1 MTQKIPLEDSHLDI
15 LSKTQAGLGLSDSA
29 LLAAAGVS
37 VEELAA
43 VREGREL
50 EEVWRRLAAALQ
62 LGPEALCAAAR
73 KAWYPQQ
80 PPALNGFLA
89 FNTAF
94 EDMRV
99 NSYLVWDSATREAAA
114 FDTGAD
120 VGAMLKVIDSD
131 GLQLR
136 QIFLTHTHP
145 DHVAD
150 LTRLA
155 QTTGANVWAHERE
168 PSGHPQAR
176 TFADGANFAI
186 GRLEIEARLTW
197 GHSPGLT
204 SYVVKGLDQPLAV
217 IGDALFAGS
226 IGGSRSHYLEQRQH
240 DLERILTL
248 PGPTIL
254 ASGHGPLTTV
264 AQEWAHNPFFTPF
277 QSK

>member
-29 LLAAAGVS
+29 LLAAASVGV
-37 VEELAA
+37 EDLAA
-43 VREGREL
+43 VREGHEL
-50 EEVWRRLAAALQ
+50 EHVWRRLAAALQ

-73 KAWYPQQ
+73 QAWYPRQ
-80 PPALNGFLA
+80 PSALNGFLA
-89 FNTAF
+89 FNTVY
-94 EDMRV
+94 EDMGV
-99 NSYLVWDSATREAAA
+99 NSYLVWDPATREAAA

-120 VGAMLKVIDSD
+120 ARAMLKVVSSD

-145 DHVAD
+145 DHIAD
-150 LTRLA
+150 LSRLV
-155 QTTGANVWAHERE
+155 QMTGATVWANERE
-168 PSGHPQAR
+168 PANHPQAR
-176 TFADGANFAI
+176 TFADGAEFSI
-186 GRLEIEARLTW
+186 GRLKLEARLTW

-204 SYVVKGLDQPLAV
+204 TFIVGGLDQPLAI

-226 IGGSRSHYLEQRQH
+226 IGGSRTHFLEQRRN
-240 DLERILTL
+240 DLERILSL
-248 PGPTIL
+248 PDPTIL

-264 AQEWAHNPFFTPF
+264 AQEWANNPFFTPF